1 MSDKFSTTPPKGR
14 MRRGATPLG
23 ALVPKMVGPIFSKR
37 GFAGA
42 DMAVHWPEI
51 AGAGVARYSRPLA
64 MQWPRGGAENGM
76 GATLVVG
83 ATSAFAL
90 DLQQMAP
97 VILERINRRLGWRAV
112 ARLTIRQMPIK
123 PPEAPKQRMQPSAE
137 AKAQASRI
145 AAGIG
150 DERLRSAL
158 ERLGAAAITRQ
169 GRMARPKDGGL
180 S

>member
-1 MSDKFSTTPPKGR
+1 MSPRPDRAELATGR
-14 MRRGATPLG
+14 SVGRFQLVRPLG
-23 ALVPKMVGPIFSKR
+23 EGAQAVVWLAHDARLDRQVALKIHLN
-37 GFAGA
+37 AA
-42 DMAVHWPEI
+42 DGE
-51 AGAGVARYSRPLA
+51 G
-64 MQWPRGGAENGM
+64 
-76 GATLVVG
+76 
-83 ATSAFAL
+83 
-90 DLQQMAP
+90 LQDWLREA
-97 VILERINRRLGWRAV
+97 RAV